1 MSIIAAGHLGVFIF
15 GVLGNIASFIVFLA
29 PVPTFYRVYKKKST
43 EGFQSVPYVVALF
56 SAMMWLYYA
65 TLKSNLILLITI
77 NSFGCVIETIYIAL
91 YIAYAP
97 KQARL
102 FTLRLLL
109 LVNFGGFCMILL
121 LSHFLAKGSLRA
133 TVLGWVCTSFAVS
146 VFAAPLSIIRVV
158 IRTKSVEFMPF
169 ALSFFL
175 TVSAVMWLMYGIMLK
190 DLCVAI
196 PNVLGLIFGV
206 LQMVLYMKYRKNK
219 TVMLEEQ
226 KLPEE
231 AVKSEVDHQKLDDHS
246 HTIMMA
252 EVQVINTCDNNN
264 KTQKD
269 QNDDDDQERMMMNKN
284 QFVVP
289 QTGHCAINMEG
300 PPASTHT
307 QCQTVNCA
315 A

>member
-1 MSIIAAGHLGVFIF
+1 MAVFATDNLGVLIF
-15 GVLGNIASFIVFLA
+15 GILGNITSFVVFLA

-65 TLKSNLILLITI
+65 TLKSDLILLVTI
-77 NSFGCVIETIYIAL
+77 NSVGCVIETIYIAL

-97 KQARL
+97 KQARM

-109 LVNFGGFCMILL
+109 LLNFGGFCLILL

-169 ALSFFL
+169 PLSFFL
-175 TVSAVMWLMYGIMLK
+175 TLSAIMWLFYGIMLK

-206 LQMVLYMKYRKNK
+206 LQMVLYVMYRKNK
-219 TVMLEEQ
+219 TVVLLEEQ
-226 KLPEE
+226 KLPEQ
-231 AVKSEVDHQKLDDHS
+231 VKADVDQKLDNNNS
-246 HTIMMA
+246 HTVMMA
-252 EVQVINTCDNNN
+252 EVQVISSNS
-264 KTQKD
+264 KPEKD
-269 QNDDDDQERMMMNKN
+269 QNDDDLDDHDKKKNKN
-284 QFVVP
+284 QLVRP
-289 QTGHCAINMEG
+289 QTGYCVINMEG
-300 PPASTHT
+300 QGLAS
-307 QCQTVNCA
+307 QCQTVKCA

>member
-1 MSIIAAGHLGVFIF
+1 MAVFATDNLGVLIF
-15 GVLGNIASFIVFLA
+15 GLLGNIASFIVFLA

-65 TLKSNLILLITI
+65 TLKSDLILLVTI
-77 NSFGCVIETIYIAL
+77 NSVGCVIEIIYIVL

-97 KQARL
+97 KQARI

-109 LVNFGGFCMILL
+109 LLNFGGFCLILL
-121 LSHFLAKGSLRA
+121 LAHFLAKGSLRA

-169 ALSFFL
+169 PLSLFL
-175 TVSAVMWLMYGIMLK
+175 TLSAIMWLFYGLMLK

-206 LQMVLYMKYRKNK
+206 LQMVLYMIYRKNK
-219 TVMLEEQ
+219 TVILEEQ
-226 KLPEE
+226 KVQEQIKADVE
-231 AVKSEVDHQKLDDHS
+231 KAE
-246 HTIMMA
+246 TIVVA
-252 EVQVINTCDNNN
+252 EVQVISTESNNN
-264 KTQKD
+264 DKEKENDLAIKT
-269 QNDDDDQERMMMNKN
+269 NN
-284 QFVVP
+284 QLVHA
-289 QTGHCAINMEG
+289 QTHHCVINME
-300 PPASTHT
+300 PPLPLTPCQAV
-307 QCQTVNCA
+307 QCEA
-315 A
+315 

>member
-1 MSIIAAGHLGVFIF
+1 MAVFATDNLGVLIF
-15 GVLGNIASFIVFLA
+15 GLLGNIASFIVFLA

-65 TLKSNLILLITI
+65 TLKSDLILLVTI
-77 NSFGCVIETIYIAL
+77 NSVGCVIEIIYIVL

-97 KQARL
+97 KQARI

-109 LVNFGGFCMILL
+109 LLNFGGFCLILL
-121 LSHFLAKGSLRA
+121 LAHFLAKGSLRA

-169 ALSFFL
+169 PLSLFL
-175 TVSAVMWLMYGIMLK
+175 TLSAIMWLFYGLMLK

-206 LQMVLYMKYRKNK
+206 LQMVLYVIYRKNK
-219 TVMLEEQ
+219 TVILEEQ
-226 KLPEE
+226 KVQEQIKADVE
-231 AVKSEVDHQKLDDHS
+231 KAETIAV
-246 HTIMMA
+246 A
-252 EVQVINTCDNNN
+252 EVQVISTESNNDNKEKENDLAIKTNN
-264 KTQKD
+264 QLGHA
-269 QNDDDDQERMMMNKN
+269 
-284 QFVVP
+284 
-289 QTGHCAINMEG
+289 QTHHCVINME
-300 PPASTHT
+300 PPLPLIP
-307 QCQTVNCA
+307 CQAVKCGA
-315 A
+315 

>member
-1 MSIIAAGHLGVFIF
+1 MSIIATGHLGVFIF
-15 GVLGNIASFIVFLA
+15 GLLGNIVSFVVFLA

-65 TLKSNLILLITI
+65 TLKSNLLLLVTI

-97 KQARL
+97 KQARV
-102 FTLRLLL
+102 FTLRLLVV
-109 LVNFGGFCMILL
+109 VNFGGFCLILL
-121 LSHFLAKGSLRA
+121 LSHFLSKSLRA

-169 ALSFFL
+169 PLSFFL
-175 TVSAVMWLMYGIMLK
+175 TISAVMWLMYGIMLK

-196 PNVLGLIFGV
+196 PNILGLIFGF
-206 LQMVLYMKYRKNK
+206 LQMALYIKYRKNK
-219 TVMLEEQ
+219 SVMLEEQ
-226 KLPEE
+226 KLPEQL
-231 AVKSEVDHQKLDDHS
+231 AVKSELGDEKLDHDNHN

-252 EVQVINTCDNNN
+252 EVQVINTSDDKKKAQN
-264 KTQKD
+264 D
-269 QNDDDDQERMMMNKN
+269 QNEERMSKN

-300 PPASTHT
+300 PGPSPSPITP
-307 QCQTVNCA
+307 CQTVNCVA
-315 A
+315 

>member
-1 MSIIAAGHLGVFIF
+1 MAVFATDNLGVLIF
-15 GVLGNIASFIVFLA
+15 GILGNITSFVVFLA

-65 TLKSNLILLITI
+65 TLKSDLILLVTI
-77 NSFGCVIETIYIAL
+77 NSVGCVIESIYIAL

-97 KQARL
+97 KQARM

-109 LVNFGGFCMILL
+109 LLNFGGFCLILL

-169 ALSFFL
+169 PLSFFL
-175 TVSAVMWLMYGIMLK
+175 TLSAIMWLFYGIMLK

-206 LQMVLYMKYRKNK
+206 LQMVLYVMYRKNK
-219 TVMLEEQ
+219 TVALLEEQ
-226 KLPEE
+226 KLPEQ
-231 AVKSEVDHQKLDDHS
+231 VKADVNQKLDNNNS
-246 HTIMMA
+246 HTVMMA
-252 EVQVINTCDNNN
+252 EVQVISSNS
-264 KTQKD
+264 KTEKD
-269 QNDDDDQERMMMNKN
+269 QNDDDLDDHDEMKNKN
-284 QFVVP
+284 QLVRP
-289 QTGHCAINMEG
+289 QTGYCVINMERQG
-300 PPASTHT
+300 LAS
-307 QCQTVNCA
+307 QCQTVKCVA
-315 A
+315 